1 MDNVF
6 YGWIDTTWD
15 ALLILEAARR
25 GIVPR
30 VTRRFHDIEKRNMIR
45 SGAVIVFTEEE
56 SGIKRFTDPY
66 VWSASRMLGNFMVC
80 DVRVQTVSAM
90 LIKYTLQIYR
100 EREDAQQSKML
111 PAPFR
116 STLEKPKQHVES
128 VEPDLERAIYGSW
141 KRGKGLKKDGLM
153 KKVRTLAGYTC
164 VFRQLKGRNFP

>member
-66 VWSASRMLGNFMVC
+66 IWSASRMLGNFMVC
-80 DVRVQTVSAM
+80 GIPIQTVSKI
-90 LIKYTLQIYR
+90 LIKWI
-100 EREDAQQSKML
+100 
-111 PAPFR
+111 P
-116 STLEKPKQHVES
+116 
-128 VEPDLERAIYGSW
+128 
-141 KRGKGLKKDGLM
+141 
-153 KKVRTLAGYTC
+153 
-164 VFRQLKGRNFP
+164 